1 MAGGKGK
8 LKVGMELKIA
18 IRNLLK
24 RPFLNLI
31 KIIGLSLALSGI
43 LIISLFLK
51 NEMTYDRFHK
61 KSVRIYRFTI
71 TSPEMLE
78 GKHFARIPNPD
89 YIPSMAEYFPEIENY
104 VRLVPIVGGVLKL
117 DENFVRV
124 NEGFQCDSTFFDVFD
139 AELLVGN
146 SANILDNPGS
156 MVVSE
161 SFAKKVFGNR
171 NPVGQTLTLPDGQY
185 YGKKFDFTIKGIMKD
200 FPQNSHFHPEF
211 IVTPVDKGEFN
222 RWAWTYLLLAD
233 NANPENIVSR
243 FKGFFA
249 IQSGTKVADVKTEAH
264 LQNIRDIHLHSYKLR
279 EIEPNSN
286 MSVIYTLSIAILL
299 LLFIAITNY
308 VNLNIGMAVF
318 SDKYF
323 YVSRVFG
330 SSRMMKMK
338 YLLAEGIVITL
349 VSIFLCGIIVSFAHI
364 SIQKHFSLNLF
375 SGNTPLAL
383 LIILLFTLI
392 SILSGILMML
402 KQETGS
408 FKPGLNQ
415 YKINSRRKGVSKSLI
430 VLQYTISIALIIA
443 VLVIQR
449 QTNYALD
456 SSMGV
461 RENNLIC
468 FEDLHTNVQQKFEL
482 FKAELLK
489 YNSIEFVSAMFEPPG
504 GEANDM
510 FQFTME
516 GYNRNDIKEQD
527 DRIGIFPCDYSFASI
542 FNLKFIGGNNFSE
555 NNQDNDGSGEYI
567 INESAMRRLN
577 YTDPDKIIGKE
588 FGLIFDDAAVK
599 IPKGKIIGVVKDF
612 HLSSIKK
619 KIEPLVLFKRKDIW
633 LINFVVSFRP
643 GMRSTA
649 LPQIEHVWKKMFPEH
664 LFQYEYVS
672 SMYKNLYK
680 TELLQSRLLSVF
692 TLIALFICSMGLL
705 GMSLL
710 TTQRRTSEIGIR
722 KVNGATIG
730 EIMVMLNWNFIK
742 WIMLSII
749 IAIPLAYFAMTKWLA
764 GFAYKTSLEWWI
776 FALAGLIAIF
786 IALITVSIQ
795 SWKAASRNPVE
806 ALRYE

>member
-1 MAGGKGK
+1 
-8 LKVGMELKIA
+8 MELRIA
-18 IRNLLK
+18 IRNLTR

-51 NEMTYDRFHK
+51 NELTYDNFHK
-61 KSVRIYRFTI
+61 KSDRIYRFTI
-71 TSPEMLE
+71 TSPEILG
-78 GKHFARIPNPD
+78 GKHFARVPNPD
-89 YIPSMAEYFPEIENY
+89 YVPGMAENFPEIENY
-104 VRLVPIVGGVLKL
+104 VRLVPIMGGVIKL
-117 DENFVRV
+117 NEDFIRV
-124 NEGFQCDSTFFDVFD
+124 NQGFQCDSTFFDVFD
-139 AELLVGN
+139 SELLVGN
-146 SANILDNPGS
+146 PSNILDNPGS

-161 SFAKKVFGNR
+161 SFAKRIFGNL
-171 NPVGQTLTLPDGQY
+171 NPVGQILTLPDGQF
-185 YGKKFDFTIKGIMKD
+185 YGKKYDFTIRGIMKD

-211 IVTPVDKGEFN
+211 IVAPQDKGEFS
-222 RWAWTYLLLAD
+222 RWAWTYLLLSKKAY
-233 NANPENIVSR
+233 PENIVSG
-243 FKGFFA
+243 FKNFIA
-249 IQSGTKVADVKTEAH
+249 IQSGSKVSDIKTDAF
-264 LQNIRDIHLHSYKLR
+264 LQNIRDIHLHSFKLR

-330 SSRMMKMK
+330 SSRWMKMK
-338 YLLAEGIVITL
+338 YLLSEGIIIFL
-349 VSIFLCGIIVSFAHI
+349 ISFFLCGLIVIFAHI
-364 SIQKHFSLNLF
+364 NIQKHFGLNLF
-375 SGNTPLAL
+375 YGNVPLILSIIAL
-383 LIILLFTLI
+383 FGLI

-402 KQETGS
+402 KQETSGLR
-408 FKPGLNQ
+408 PGLNQ
-415 YKINSRRKGVSKSLI
+415 YKVRFKRRGVSKSLI
-430 VLQYTISIALIIA
+430 VLQYTISIALIVA
-443 VLVIQR
+443 VFVIRR

-468 FEDLHTNVQQKFEL
+468 FEDVHSNVQQKFEL

-489 YNSIEFVSAMFEPPG
+489 YNSIEFVSAMLEPPG

-516 GYNRNDIKEQD
+516 GYNKNEANDGD

-542 FNLKFIGGNNFSE
+542 FNLQFLSGNNFSE
-555 NNQDNDGSGEYI
+555 KNQDNEGSGEYI
-567 INESAMRRLN
+567 INESAMKRLN
-577 YTDPDKIIGKE
+577 YTHPDKIIGKE
-588 FGLIFDDAAVK
+588 FGLLFDDPAVK

-633 LINFVVSFRP
+633 LIDFVISFRP
-643 GMRSTA
+643 GQRETA
-649 LPQIEHVWKKMFPEH
+649 LSEIEHVWKKMFPEH
-664 LFQYEYVS
+664 IFQYEYVS
-672 SMYKNLYK
+672 SMYKSLYK
-680 TELLQSRLLSVF
+680 TELLQARLLSIF
-692 TLIALFICSMGLL
+692 TFIALFICSMGLL

-710 TTQRRTSEIGIR
+710 TTQRRTKEIGIR
-722 KVNGATIG
+722 KVNGAGIG
-730 EIMVMLNWNFIK
+730 RILIMLNWDFIK
-742 WIMLSII
+742 WIILSFI
-749 IAIPLAYFAMTKWLA
+749 IAIPIGFFAMRKWLA
-764 GFAYKTSLEWWI
+764 GFAYKTDLSWWI

-795 SWKAASRNPVE
+795 SWKSAGRNPVE
-806 ALRYE
+806 ALRDE

>member
-1 MAGGKGK
+1 
-8 LKVGMELKIA
+8 MELRIA
-18 IRNLLK
+18 IRNLVK

-51 NEMTYDRFHK
+51 NELTYDSFHK
-61 KSVRIYRFTI
+61 KSNRIYRFTI
-71 TSPEMLE
+71 TSSEILE

-89 YIPSMAEYFPEIENY
+89 YIPPMAEYFPEIENY

-117 DENFVRV
+117 DENFIRV

-139 AELLVGN
+139 ADLLVGN

-211 IVTPVDKGEFN
+211 IVTPEDKGEFN

-243 FKGFFA
+243 FKDFFA
-249 IQSGTKVADVKTEAH
+249 IQSGTRVADVKTEAH

-338 YLLAEGIVITL
+338 YLLAEGIIITL

-375 SGNTPLAL
+375 SGNTPLSL

-430 VLQYTISIALIIA
+430 VLQYTISIALIVA

-516 GYNRNDIKEQD
+516 GYNKNGIREQD

-542 FNLKFIGGNNFSE
+542 FNLKFLGGNNFSE

-633 LINFVVSFRP
+633 LINFVVSYRP

-649 LPQIEHVWKKMFPEH
+649 LTQIEHVWKKLFPEH

-692 TLIALFICSMGLL
+692 TFIALFICSMGLL

-749 IAIPLAYFAMTKWLA
+749 IAIPFAYFAMTKWLA
-764 GFAYKTSLEWWI
+764 GFAYKTELHWWI
-776 FALAGLIAIF
+776 FALAGLVAIF